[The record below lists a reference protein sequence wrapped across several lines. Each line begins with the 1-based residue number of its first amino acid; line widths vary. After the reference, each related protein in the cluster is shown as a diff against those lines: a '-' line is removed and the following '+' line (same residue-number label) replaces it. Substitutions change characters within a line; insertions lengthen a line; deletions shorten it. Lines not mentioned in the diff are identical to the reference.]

1 MRVLTELLTP
11 RAAQSDWILRV
22 PATSSRASSMITFLG
37 KRRWIGEKGKINVKK
52 KNKRRK
58 SQATAKW
65 LNTPS
70 QRQFQFP
77 TSSNYFDSPLFY
89 NFLVLYLRS
98 AILNRRSITTA
109 IKCGSALL
117 PSSVLDE
124 ARTSVQHLLFFCFLL
139 SFLFFWFSDFV
150 FYCVFYLDCERPS
163 PEDKGRVFGG
173 TPIMRAMRN
182 GTDV

>member
-1 MRVLTELLTP
+1 
-11 RAAQSDWILRV
+11 
-22 PATSSRASSMITFLG
+22 MITFLG

-70 QRQFQFP
+70 QRQFQFS
-77 TSSNYFDSPLFY
+77 TSPNYFDSPLFY

-124 ARTSVQHLLFFCFLL
+124 ARTSVQHLLFFV
-139 SFLFFWFSDFV
+139 FFCFSDFLILFFTV
-150 FYCVFYLDCERPS
+150 CFIWTARDRPQKTKAEFLVERQLCVQCEMERMFKRLNILVNTIHS
-163 PEDKGRVFGG
+163 ALVCK
-173 TPIMRAMRN
+173 
-182 GTDV
+182 